1 MVVQHI
7 TMGLGLLC
15 NANSGSNPLA
25 DDLATEQSAIDI
37 ELSSYCKHCKSLAIP
52 SLGWELDAAL
62 KI

>member
-15 NANSGSNPLA
+15 DANSGNNPLA
-25 DDLATEQSAIDI
+25 DDLATEQSAIDV
-37 ELSSYCKHCKSLAIP
+37 ESSSYCKHCKLLAI
-52 SLGWELDAAL
+52 SNLGWELDAAL